1 MAKYDVFDF
10 DKTLYIHDSTVMFYL
25 YCLKKYP
32 RLFKYLPKESIEFIK
47 FRLKIIPK
55 KTFKE
60 GLFKFVD
67 LIDDI
72 DKEVEEFWKINKS
85 KIRTNLIEKNGNKKV
100 VISASPEFLL
110 KGICK
115 EIGIDYL
122 IATNI
127 DKHTGK
133 FTGNNCYGEEKVVR
147 FYEYFGQVEPESFYS
162 DSLSDTPMAEISKK
176 SYLIKNDKVLDWP
189 KR

>member
-1 MAKYDVFDF
+1 MY
-10 DKTLYIHDSTVMFYL
+10 
-25 YCLKKYP
+25 
-32 RLFKYLPKESIEFIK
+32 
-47 FRLKIIPK
+47 
-55 KTFKE
+55 
-60 GLFKFVD
+60 
-67 LIDDI
+67 
-72 DKEVEEFWKINKS
+72 N
-85 KIRTNLIEKNGNKKV
+85 RTNSFWGQQRILHGTYSK
-100 VISASPEFLL
+100 ADF
-110 KGICK
+110 K

-147 FYEYFGQVEPESFYS
+147 FYEKFGNIEPASFYS